1 MNRLLVALLS
11 ALDALVAVA
20 VGLAASLAPLTL
32 LWSLGLPGDADW
44 GALWPT
50 AVRIWQAGHLV
61 PLEVHI
67 DAQYATDVGIPADG
81 TGFVLS
87 LAPLAFAVF
96 TALFAARSGLRA
108 ARAGAWAVGA
118 VSGTAVV
125 ALLALLAALSTTRS
139 AVDALVSTDL
149 AAAVLLPA
157 AVYGVPAL
165 GAAACR
171 AWRDGDGGLLD
182 RVRERLDLDPT
193 TLAASARGAA
203 AGAVGLVGVGAA
215 VLAVAVA
222 VGAGRILALFE
233 AAHVDLVGAIVVA
246 AGQLLY
252 LPAMIVWG
260 AAYAAGPGFA
270 VGVGTAVSPGGTAL
284 GVVPGIPVLGA
295 IPEQPSPWLLLLAL
309 AVVAVGALAGAVGRA
324 RLRRADADGSWRVR
338 LVVWG
343 AIALASA
350 ASAALLAVLAS
361 GGIGPERLQQVGPSM
376 GAFAL
381 AVGLEVAVGAGAVLW
396 APRNEDDAA
405 ARVARESA
413 HRDLED
419 HRNDDGAAARAMQ
432 EAAAPRG
439 AERDT
444 GDRETEDLGPDLGL
458 FRPAEQRPAPPVD

>member
-139 AVDALVSTDL
+139 VVDAIVSTDL

-157 AVYGVPAL
+157 AVYGLPAL
-165 GAAACR
+165 SAAACR
-171 AWRDGDGGLLD
+171 AWRDGDAGLLD

-193 TLAASARGAA
+193 TVAASARGAA
-203 AGAVGLVGVGAA
+203 AGAMGLVGVGAA
-215 VLAVAVA
+215 VLALAVA

-324 RLRRADADGSWRVR
+324 RLRRADADDAWRAR
-338 LVVWG
+338 
-343 AIALASA
+343 
-350 ASAALLAVLAS
+350 
-361 GGIGPERLQQVGPSM
+361 PT
-376 GAFAL
+376 
-381 AVGLEVAVGAGAVLW
+381 
-396 APRNEDDAA
+396 AP
-405 ARVARESA
+405 
-413 HRDLED
+413 
-419 HRNDDGAAARAMQ
+419 ARAPT
-432 EAAAPRG
+432 ATTARAR
-439 AERDT
+439 RSS
-444 GDRETEDLGPDLGL
+444 
-458 FRPAEQRPAPPVD
+458 